1 MALLVFSSVLG
12 CSSSNPQETN
22 ANKIEKRIKKMI
34 ADSLKLSESRYGLI
48 DESIALL
55 NQVSELAPD
64 KLFLVKFNLGLVYLK
79 SNKIDQAISNYQ
91 EAINL
96 NPGFGTAHFHLGNA
110 LFKKQLFEKAI
121 DHFQTAVK
129 IFNQKIKQPSA
140 SKKFGE
146 MQEENMITFRASSYS
161 QIGLAGDF
169 MKNKK
174 TAIVYTLK
182 ARVAY
187 SKIID
192 PNGYFTLQ
200 VNTMNKRL
208 NNLLKKYGFSSLY
221 EATNLYKTE
230 LISSAKIN

>member
-1 MALLVFSSVLG
+1 MALLIFSSVLG
-12 CSSSNPQETN
+12 CNSSIPQETN
-22 ANKIEKRIKKMI
+22 ANNIEKRIKKII
-34 ADSLKLSESRYGLI
+34 ANSLKLSEPRYGLFE
-48 DESIALL
+48 ESIALL

-64 KLFLVKFNLGLVYLK
+64 KLFLVKFNLGLIYLK

-91 EAINL
+91 EAIEL

-110 LFKKQLFEKAI
+110 LFKKQFFEKAVG
-121 DHFQTAVK
+121 HYQAAAR
-129 IFNQKIKQPSA
+129 IFNRKIKQPSA
-140 SKKFGE
+140 PKKFNE
-146 MQEENMITFRASSYS
+146 TQEENMITHRASSYS

-169 MKNKK
+169 MKSKK

-200 VNTMNKRL
+200 VNTIDKRL
-208 NNLLKKYGFSSLY
+208 NNMIKKYGFSSLY

>member
-1 MALLVFSSVLG
+1 
-12 CSSSNPQETN
+12 
-22 ANKIEKRIKKMI
+22 MI
-34 ADSLKLSESRYGLI
+34 GDSLKLSEPRYGLF
-48 DESIALL
+48 DESISLL
-55 NQVSELAPD
+55 NQVSQLAPD

-91 EAINL
+91 EAIDL
-96 NPGFGTAHFHLGNA
+96 NPDFATAHFHLGNA

-121 DHFQTAVK
+121 DHFQTAIK
-129 IFNQKIKQPSA
+129 IFNRKIKQPVVSNKA
-140 SKKFGE
+140 IETK
-146 MQEENMITFRASSYS
+146 EENMIINKASSYS

-192 PNGYFTLQ
+192 PNGYFTFQ
-200 VNTMNKRL
+200 VNTMDKRL
-208 NNLLKKYGFSSLY
+208 NNMIKKYGFSSLY
-221 EATNLYKTE
+221 EATTLYKKE